1 MENPYH
7 FVCYICVWREWLT
20 NSMKLVHI
28 YSLLQQRI
36 LGYWHPC
43 HRLYRLCVTWQH
55 YKRIRIGIFW
65 FFGCI
70 SAAICLKMTQ
80 YRYKLHLCS
89 SCERCMF
96 FNLQMSLPTKGCKVQ
111 THNKGLQQV
120 KVVAEPERSNV
131 FLALCLCTTDWY
143 FLWGFVQ
150 SNPSKPCSVPML
162 PLHGLTSPRLTA

>member
-28 YSLLQQRI
+28 YSLLQLRTYSWV
-36 LGYWHPC
+36 LTWHPC

-55 YKRIRIGIFW
+55 YKRIRIRIFW

-70 SAAICLKMTQ
+70 SAAFCMEMTQ

-89 SCERCMF
+89 SSERCMF
-96 FNLQMSLPTKGCKVQ
+96 LNLQMSLYSKGCKVQ

-120 KVVAEPERSNV
+120 KVIAEPERINV
-131 FLALCLCTTDWY
+131 FLTRYCIQVTDISCGAVSEATLASLVLFRSY
-143 FLWGFVQ
+143 RYVVQ
-150 SNPSKPCSVPML
+150 RS
-162 PLHGLTSPRLTA
+162 